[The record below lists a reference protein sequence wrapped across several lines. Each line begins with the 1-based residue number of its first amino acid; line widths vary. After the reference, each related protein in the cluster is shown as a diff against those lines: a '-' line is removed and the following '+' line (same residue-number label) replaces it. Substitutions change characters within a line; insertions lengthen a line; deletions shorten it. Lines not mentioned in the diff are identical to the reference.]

1 MAKKNTTNLPNSDVI
16 SYQPPR
22 QDLTENQII
31 SEYGGWDDYDRQM
44 IRYCSTFY
52 NRPNEFYDSF
62 YQQQASV
69 KSALYNRS
77 YAPVIQ
83 ILENYRYYNGEQINF
98 NYSFLSKTVSGDEI
112 PAPFI
117 PGQKIYQS
125 VEYLKGSYASVI
137 RGAKMRSR
145 SLSKEAGG
153 RRYTRMT
160 LAMLKYD
167 NKDIFDILEDTS
179 GLVVEPVP
187 EDTMESK
194 EAIYK
199 YMEETPFES
208 SERLGNDLL
217 EFITRD
223 NDFTSKS
230 IRSYFDTRVGRYS
243 GIICRI
249 LNGRVDL
256 QTIPGYQLIID
267 NRVDDDLNSFARF
280 RGMIEYLTPEEIF
293 ERYPFNDT
301 EREEILANAG
311 GLNTFMAP
319 FNSFSDPINFRW
331 WSPTNRQMAIV
342 SMYWMQLVD
351 TRYVYKRDANNKIK
365 IPYEYKILKKEDP
378 RAGEFF
384 VTVPRQGVL
393 IGNKYVRDNKFC
405 DDIVYHPSDKKQPLL
420 PLHIICPNMVGG
432 TSKSVVD
439 RLRAHQDMHD
449 AISLRIRDKMAKAH
463 GKVPIIDGSQLQGMS
478 ALDLEEDF
486 KKLGFSV
493 VNLAS
498 TEPGDPTRA
507 QLVQYADFTMDADV
521 RALITLKQEEERLM
535 NDMYNTSPIV
545 MGTQQTYTGYGTQQA
560 AISQA
565 TMSIINDTQTHIQ
578 FLSNVLQY
586 AINVA
591 KKYYTSKEGQ
601 EAAKDLFNDRTIHL
615 LEISA
620 DARFEDLSVIVDILD
635 NIDQT
640 ERKELMML
648 AQTIIPTGNLAA
660 LEMMVD
666 LSSQQTKTGLKNAI
680 GYIVSR
686 AKREAKEK
694 EDAIAAQQMQ
704 MQQQQLEAQADMQE
718 AKLESNEYETQSTN
732 DTRLAGKAMDLEAKG
747 ISPEGGAP
755 VAPQAPQGPM

>member
-1 MAKKNTTNLPNSDVI
+1 MAKKNSINTQGADVI

-22 QDLTENQII
+22 QDMTENQILE
-31 SEYGGWDDYDRQM
+31 EYGGWDRYDRQM

-77 YAPVIQ
+77 FAPVVQ

-117 PGQKIYQS
+117 PGQKIYQI
-125 VEYLKGSYASVI
+125 VEYLKGSYAQVI
-137 RGAKMRSR
+137 RGAKLRTR
-145 SLSKEAGG
+145 SLSKEAAG
-153 RRYTRMT
+153 RRFMIMS

-167 NKDIFDILEDTS
+167 NKELFDIMEETS
-179 GLVVEPVP
+179 DLRVNPIP
-187 EDTMESK
+187 EDKMQSK
-194 EAIYK
+194 ESINK

-208 SERLGNDLL
+208 SEKLGNDLV
-217 EFITRD
+217 EMITRD
-223 NDFTSKS
+223 NDFTTKS
-230 IRSYFDTRVGRYS
+230 IRSYFDTKVGRYS
-243 GIICRI
+243 GMICRI
-249 LNGRVDL
+249 LNGRVDI

-280 RGMIEYLTPEEIF
+280 RGMIEYMTPEEIF
-293 ERYPFNDT
+293 ERYPFNDA

-331 WSPTNRQMAIV
+331 WSPTNRQMAVV

-351 TRYVYKRDANNKIK
+351 TRYVYKRDSNGNIK
-365 IPYEYKILKKEDP
+365 VPYEYKILKKEDP

-384 VTVPRQGVL
+384 LAVPRQGTL

-405 DDIVYHPSDKKQPLL
+405 DDIVYHPSDKKQPLF

-507 QLVQYADFTMDADV
+507 QLVQYADFTMDGDV
-521 RALITLKQEEERLM
+521 RALVDLKQEEERLM

-565 TMSIINDTQTHIQ
+565 TLSIINDTQTHIQ
-578 FLSNVLQY
+578 FLANVLQY
-586 AINVA
+586 AINAA
-591 KKYYTSKEGQ
+591 KKYYTSKEGAQ
-601 EAAKDLFNDRTIHL
+601 AAKELFNPRTLYL
-615 LEISA
+615 LELSA
-620 DARFEDLSVIVDILD
+620 DARFEDLSIIVDILD

-648 AQTIIPTGNLAA
+648 AQTIIPTGNLEA

-666 LSSQQTKTGLKNAI
+666 LQSQPTKTGLKNAI
-680 GYIVSR
+680 GYIVNK
-686 AKREAKEK
+686 AKREAAEK
-694 EDAIAAQQMQ
+694 EMMMQQQQMM
-704 MQQQQLEAQADMQE
+704 MQQQQLEAQADMTE
-718 AKLESNEYETQSTN
+718 ANLESKEYSTQANNETK
-732 DTRLAGKAMDLEAKG
+732 LAAKAMDIESRA
-747 ISPEGGAP
+747 A
-755 VAPQAPQGPM
+755 AQGPPAAPEPPQPPM

>member
-1 MAKKNTTNLPNSDVI
+1 MAKKNSTNTQAADVI

-22 QDLTENQII
+22 QDMTENQILE
-31 SEYGGWDDYDRQM
+31 EYGGWDRYDRQM

-77 YAPVIQ
+77 FAPVIQ

-117 PGQKIYQS
+117 PGQKIYQII
-125 VEYLKGSYASVI
+125 EYLKGSYAQAI
-137 RGAKMRSR
+137 RGAKLRTR
-145 SLSKEAGG
+145 SLSKEAAG
-153 RRYTRMT
+153 RRHLMMS
-160 LAMLKYD
+160 LAMIKFD
-167 NKDIFDILEDTS
+167 NKDLFEMMEEKSDVQIN
-179 GLVVEPVP
+179 PMP
-187 EDTMESK
+187 EDKMDSK
-194 EAIYK
+194 ESIHK

-208 SERLGNDLL
+208 SEKLGNDLI
-217 EFITRD
+217 EMITRD
-223 NDFTSKS
+223 NDFTTKS
-230 IRSYFDTRVGRYS
+230 IRSYFDTKVGRYS
-243 GIICRI
+243 GMIVRL
-249 LNGRVDL
+249 LNGRIDI

-267 NRVDDDLNSFARF
+267 NRVDDDLNSMARF
-280 RGMIEYLTPEEIF
+280 RGMIEYMTPEEIF
-293 ERYPFNDT
+293 ERYPFNEA

-331 WSPTNRQMAIV
+331 WSPTNRQMAVV

-351 TRYVYKRDANNKIK
+351 TRFVYKRDANGKIK
-365 IPYEYKILKKEDP
+365 MPYEYKMLSKDDP
-378 RAGEFF
+378 RSGEFF
-384 VTVPRQGVL
+384 LTVPRQGSL

-405 DDIVYHPSDKKQPLL
+405 DDIVYHPSDKKQPLF

-507 QLVQYADFTMDADV
+507 TLVQYADFTMDGDV
-521 RALITLKQEEERLM
+521 AALINLKQEEERLM

-578 FLSNVLQY
+578 FLANVLQY
-586 AINVA
+586 AINAA
-591 KKYYTSKEGQ
+591 KKYYTSKEG
-601 EAAKDLFNDRTIHL
+601 EKAAKELFNPRTLYL
-615 LEISA
+615 LELSA
-620 DARFEDLSVIVDILD
+620 DARFEDLSVVVDILD

-666 LSSQQTKTGLKNAI
+666 ISSQQTKTGMKNAI
-680 GYIVSR
+680 NYIVNKQ
-686 AKREAKEK
+686 KREEQEK
-694 EDAIAAQQMQ
+694 QMMAEQQAMM

-718 AKLESNEYETQSTN
+718 SDLESKEYMSQTAN

-747 ISPEGGAP
+747 PMEGTPSAPEP
-755 VAPQAPQGPM
+755 PQPPM